1 MVAAELVALQLA
13 RIVGVRGADLEEFR
27 NGMSLFAQHAEPVIK
42 RLEPAT
48 RAKVLAT
55 LAGLIILGIAMMAL
69 AWLGAKATRRYMS
82 SGKQRSRTSPHL
94 DPDDWSKKPLDP
106 N

>member
-1 MVAAELVALQLA
+1 MVAAELVAVQLA
-13 RIVGVRGADLEEFR
+13 KIVGVRGADFEEFR
-27 NGMSLFAQHAEPVIK
+27 NGMPLLAQHAAPVVK

-55 LAGLIILGIAMMAL
+55 FAGLIILGIAMMAL

-82 SGKQRSRTSPHL
+82 SGKQKSRTDRPL